1 MKVNEIL
8 KEALS
13 ILGYDFSNMMNSASF
28 SNDCLSLVN
37 LALVDI
43 GKDRQTSLE
52 DVLDLSEREI
62 DVLIYGVARGITL
75 YLGDAIKNGAIT
87 DIYNAKRRS
96 VLSSINKIKNV
107 RF

>member
-13 ILGYDFSNMMNSASF
+13 ILGYDFTNMMNSASF

-37 LALVDI
+37 LALADI
-43 GKDRQTSLE
+43 GKGRQESLE
-52 DVLDLSEREI
+52 AVLDLSEKQR

-75 YLGDAIKNGAIT
+75 YLGDTIKNGAIT
-87 DIYNAKRRS
+87 DIYNAKRKS
-96 VLSSINKIKNV
+96 ILSSIGKIKNIK
-107 RF
+107 F

>member
-13 ILGYDFSNMMNSASF
+13 ILGLDFNNLMSSASF
-28 SNDCLSLVN
+28 LNDSLSLVN

-43 GKDRQTSLE
+43 GKERLKSLE
-52 DVLDLSEREI
+52 DAPNLSEKEI
-62 DVLIYGVARGITL
+62 DVLIYGVARGVTL
-75 YLGDAIKNGAIT
+75 YLGDTVKNGAIT

-96 VLSSINKIKNV
+96 ILSSIGKIKNV
-107 RF
+107 EF